1 LKEAAMESRP
11 IPENTPR
18 TLALA
23 LGAWS
28 AGVALAAGD
37 GVFARLAP
45 AADVALVV
53 FACAFALATYALDVQ
68 VRAHVHRMP
77 ASLLAAAAIAAD
89 VAIAFA
95 LRDGVEAGLASAVAR
110 LPLAMIAYF
119 GLPLAAVA
127 HVAALRAYVA
137 PQLRSTAAKSPGA
150 SRAAT

>member
-1 LKEAAMESRP
+1 MENRP

-18 TLALA
+18 TLGLA

-28 AGVALAAGD
+28 AGVALAALD

-45 AADVALVV
+45 QANAALVV
-53 FACAFALATYALDVQ
+53 FACAFALATYALDAQ

-77 ASLLAAAAIAAD
+77 RSLLVAAAIAAD
-89 VAIAFA
+89 IAIALA
-95 LRDGVEAGLASAVAR
+95 LRDADVDAGMVAAVAR
-110 LPLAMIAYF
+110 LPLALVAYF

-127 HVAALRAYVA
+127 HVAALRAYAA
-137 PQLRSTAAKSPGA
+137 PQLRSGAAKSPGA

>member
-1 LKEAAMESRP
+1 MQTRP

-18 TLALA
+18 TLGLA

-45 AADVALVV
+45 AADLALAV
-53 FACAFALATYALDVQ
+53 FACAFALATYALDAQ

-77 ASLLAAAAIAAD
+77 RALLAAAAIAAD
-89 VAIAFA
+89 IAIALAF
-95 LRDGVEAGLASAVAR
+95 RDANLEAGMTAAAR
-110 LPLAMIAYF
+110 LPLALIAYF
-119 GLPLAAVA
+119 GLPLAAVV
-127 HVAALRAYVA
+127 HVAAVRAYAA
-137 PQLRSTAAKSPGA
+137 PQLSSGAAKSPGA